1 MKVLLTGFDAFGG
14 AAVNPS
20 WLAVQALDGRSVAGH
35 KIIAAQL
42 PTAFETS
49 IIELRRLLQA
59 YKPALVICVGLAS
72 GRDSMSIERVAINIQ
87 DASIADNAGHQPLDV
102 SVISS
107 GPAAYFSTLP
117 IKAMLYALQKAGI
130 PAEISQTA
138 GTFVCNHVFYALM
151 HALASSRRAKK
162 PRGGFIHVPF
172 LPAQGAP
179 NMGLETMVAGLH
191 CAVESALTTEQ
202 YDLAYGAGRIN

>member
-14 AAVNPS
+14 AAINPS
-20 WLAVQALDGRSVAGH
+20 WLAVQALDGRSIAGH

-49 IIELRRLLQA
+49 IVELSRLLQA
-59 YKPALVICVGLAS
+59 YKPALVICVGQAG
-72 GRDSMSIERVAINIQ
+72 GRDSISIERVALNVQ

-102 SVISS
+102 PVVDG

-117 IKAMLYALQKAGI
+117 IKAMLHSLQAADI
-130 PAEISQTA
+130 RAEISQTA

-151 HALASSRRAKK
+151 HALASSRSAKK

-172 LPAQGAP
+172 LPVQGMP
-179 NMGLETMVAGLH
+179 NMALEEIIAGLH
-191 CAVESALTTEQ
+191 CALESALTS
-202 YDLAYGAGRIN
+202 

>member
-20 WLAVQALDGRSVAGH
+20 WLTVQALDGRSVAGH

-49 IIELRRLLQA
+49 IVELSRLLRA
-59 YKPALVICVGLAS
+59 YKPALVICVGQAG
-72 GRDSMSIERVAINIQ
+72 GRDSISIERVAINIQ
-87 DASIADNAGHQPLDV
+87 DASIADNVGHQPLDLP
-102 SVISS
+102 VING

-117 IKAMLYALQKAGI
+117 IKAMLHSLKVAGI
-130 PAEISQTA
+130 RAEISQTA

-162 PRGGFIHVPF
+162 PRGGFVHVPF
-172 LPAQGAP
+172 LPVQNAL
-179 NMGLETMVAGLH
+179 NMGLETMVADLY

-202 YDLAYGAGRIN
+202 SDLTYGSG